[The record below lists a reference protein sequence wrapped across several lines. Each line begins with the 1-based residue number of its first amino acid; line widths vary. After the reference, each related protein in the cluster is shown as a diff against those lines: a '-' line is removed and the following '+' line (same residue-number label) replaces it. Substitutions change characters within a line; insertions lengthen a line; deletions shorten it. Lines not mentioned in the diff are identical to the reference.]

1 MKNIVVGV
9 TGGIA
14 AYKALDVVSALRKL
28 DINVNVVMTKTAQ
41 QFVNPLSFQS
51 LSQNPVIT
59 DNIMEPDPSEIAHIS
74 LAQNADLIVIA
85 PATAN
90 MIGKIAN
97 GIADDF
103 LSTMILATEAPI
115 LIAPAMNTKMLNNI
129 ATQRNINTLKEFGH
143 EFISPGSGRLAC
155 GDIGEGKLATP
166 ENIVDKII
174 SMLKKSK
181 DDFTGKKVIV
191 TAGGTEIKI
200 DPVRNITNNS
210 SGKMGIALAKALAE
224 RGAEVSLIY
233 GNINSELPVKV
244 NLIEAKTNSEMREA
258 VLKLYDDT
266 DYVFM
271 AAAVSDFKARH
282 VSEEKLKK
290 SEGLTIE
297 LIEDKDILKE
307 LGEKKKN
314 QILVGFA
321 AESSNLIE
329 NSKTKLKSKNL
340 DFIAGNDISDGKAF
354 GKDENRIVLIDKSG
368 KQNDLGL
375 LSKYEAANKILDLV
389 KK

>member
-174 SMLKKSK
+174 SMLEKSK

>member
-174 SMLKKSK
+174 SMLEKSK

-282 VSEEKLKK
+282 VSKEKLKK